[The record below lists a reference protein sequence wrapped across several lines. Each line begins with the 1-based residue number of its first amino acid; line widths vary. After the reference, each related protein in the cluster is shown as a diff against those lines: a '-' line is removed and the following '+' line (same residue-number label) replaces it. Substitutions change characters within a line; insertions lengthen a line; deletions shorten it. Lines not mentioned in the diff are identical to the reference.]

1 MLYSASNA
9 KLKVN
14 DEEILAS
21 SAQLSLSASL
31 EPNYL
36 ITQRNTNDYSASNG
50 VGGKLS
56 FNYYITGKDYF
67 RSFITGQG
75 ERETQ
80 TTVIS
85 GNFGG
90 LNFDSG
96 YLTSYSVNF
105 APNTSAIASAEVSFF
120 DDLKGE
126 FESVDSP
133 PPASIEILNFRNAL
147 LSSEGEVFE
156 EGGGNVEN
164 FIAGTYNYSAE
175 VQPVYLMDETK
186 PSNVSF
192 GPKSVNMNFE
202 IDSPSGYL
210 PFSGSEA
217 LLEVSLK
224 KFNSV
229 DMGLSSWEEA
239 TSTDQDNYVIFN
251 TDGADI
257 TTARKNAS
265 PVEYAVAYSSPFLIN
280 LGEVFTITYDLTI
293 IAGDNPHMVL
303 VDTIL
308 DLQSAGIY
316 HSRGWSNEVTVTNDA
331 ITLTAGGGDAGYAIG
346 TGQFGQIQIYNKPEE
361 VGHWSLEN
369 VKVTRTT
376 TVPSEVFACSGV
388 VNQRSL
394 ASAAG
399 DYIKQTINITQ
410 ASTIESKVGIGP
422 LAISVVGYAPP
433 P

>member
-1 MLYSASNA
+1 VFYSASNA

-21 SAQLSLSASL
+21 NASLSLSASL
-31 EPNYL
+31 QPNYL
-36 ITQRNTNDYSASNG
+36 ITERNTNKQVASDG
-50 VGGKLS
+50 IGGKLS
-56 FNYYITGKDYF
+56 FNYYLTGKDYF
-67 RSFITGQG
+67 RGFITGQG
-75 ERETQ
+75 ERATQ

-105 APNTSAIASAEVSFF
+105 APNTSAMASAEVSFF

-133 PPASIEILNFRNAL
+133 PPAPIEILNFRNAL
-147 LSSEGEVFE
+147 LSSDGEVFTS
-156 EGGGNVEN
+156 GDVDN
-164 FIAGTYNYSAE
+164 FIAGAYNYSAE
-175 VQPVYLMDETK
+175 VKPVYLMNETK
-186 PSNVSF
+186 PSDVSF
-192 GPKSVNMNFE
+192 GPKGVNVNFE

-217 LLEVSLK
+217 MLEVSLK
-224 KFNSV
+224 KFNNV

-257 TTARKNAS
+257 TSAEKNAT

-280 LGEVFTITYDLTI
+280 FEEAFTITYDLTI
-293 IAGDNPHMVL
+293 SAGSRPLMVL

-308 DLQSAGIY
+308 DLQEVGIY
-316 HSRGWSNEVTVTNDA
+316 HSRAWSNRITVADNT
-331 ITLTAGGGDAGYAIG
+331 ITLTADGGNEGYAVG
-346 TGQFGQIQIYNKPEE
+346 TGQYGQIQIYNNPSDSADWK
-361 VGHWSLEN
+361 LEN

-376 TVPSEVFACSGV
+376 TVPSELFTCSGM

-399 DYIKQTINITQ
+399 DYIKQTVNITQ
-410 ASTIESKVGIGP
+410 AYTVESVVGIGP
-422 LAISVVGYAPP
+422 LDTSAVGYPP
-433 P
+433 LL